1 MYLISYDIEKDRIR
15 NKIAK
20 ELENYGTR
28 VQYSVFECR
37 ITEKL
42 YKELYAKLIDLMKDE
57 KTGNIRIY
65 NICAK
70 CTGRITTIGVKE
82 EPYTFE
88 IEDFFII

>member
-1 MYLISYDIEKDRIR
+1 MYLISYDIENDRVR

-20 ELENYGTR
+20 ELENYGAR

-37 ITEKL
+37 ISEKI
-42 YKELYAKLIDLMKDE
+42 YKELYAKLLELMNDE
-57 KTGNIRIY
+57 KSGNIRIY

-70 CTGRITTIGVKE
+70 CTERITTIGVKE
-82 EPYTFE
+82 EPYNFE